1 MEYLI
6 LIVTLAGIV
15 FGADWLVAGAV
26 SIARRFRV
34 SDFVIGAAIVGIGTS
49 MPELVV
55 SFFGA
60 IKGNADVAI
69 GNVVGSNIFNVLG
82 ILGVTALFFPIAIDK
97 QNMTFEIPLCIAV
110 SVLVTLLA
118 FNFFDGTPA
127 VLGRLDGLVLI
138 LLFAGFMWYSFARD
152 KKEKGERALHEA
164 RSEEAI
170 RREGERAPHDAGV
183 IGDPAEAIRQEEKTP
198 LWWAIAKVIGGL
210 AVLIVSCDLF
220 VENAVAVARSF
231 GVNDAFISL
240 TLIAC
245 GTSLPELAA
254 SVVAA
259 FKKNTQLALGNIVG
273 SNIFNIL
280 LILGLSSQVM
290 PLTSAG
296 ITWVDYVVMI
306 AAATVP
312 LLFGFKGKIGRVG
325 GLLMVAS
332 FVLYTWYLLMGQ
344 G

>member
-1 MEYLI
+1 
-6 LIVTLAGIV
+6 
-15 FGADWLVAGAV
+15 
-26 SIARRFRV
+26 
-34 SDFVIGAAIVGIGTS
+34 
-49 MPELVV
+49 
-55 SFFGA
+55 
-60 IKGNADVAI
+60 
-69 GNVVGSNIFNVLG
+69 
-82 ILGVTALFFPIAIDK
+82 
-97 QNMTFEIPLCIAV
+97 
-110 SVLVTLLA
+110 
-118 FNFFDGTPA
+118 
-127 VLGRLDGLVLI
+127 
-138 LLFAGFMWYSFARD
+138 MWYSFARD
-152 KKEKGERALHEA
+152 KKEKGERAPHEA
-164 RSEEAI
+164 RGDEAI
-170 RREGERAPHDAGV
+170 RREGE
-183 IGDPAEAIRQEEKTP
+183 EAMDTTP

-280 LILGLSSQVM
+280 LILGVSSQVM
-290 PLTSAG
+290 PLTSVG
-296 ITWVDYVVMI
+296 IIWVDYVVMI

-312 LLFGFKGKIGRVG
+312 LLFGFKGKIDRVG

-344 G
+344 

>member
-1 MEYLI
+1 MEYVI

-82 ILGVTALFFPIAIDK
+82 ILGVTALFFPIVIDR

-127 VLGRLDGLVLI
+127 VLGCLDGWVLI
-138 LLFAGFMWYSFARD
+138 LLFAGFMWYSFVRD
-152 KKEKGERALHEA
+152 KKEIDA
-164 RSEEAI
+164 EAI
-170 RREGERAPHDAGV
+170 RREGEKALDT
-183 IGDPAEAIRQEEKTP
+183 TP

-290 PLTSAG
+290 PLTSVG
-296 ITWVDYVVMI
+296 ITWIDYMVMI
-306 AAATVP
+306 AAAIVP

-344 G
+344 

>member
-34 SDFVIGAAIVGIGTS
+34 SDFVIGAAIVGIATS

-127 VLGRLDGLVLI
+127 VLGRLDGWVLI

-152 KKEKGERALHEA
+152 KKEKGERAPHEA
-164 RSEEAI
+164 RGEEAI
-170 RREGERAPHDAGV
+170 RREGE
-183 IGDPAEAIRQEEKTP
+183 EAMDTTP

-290 PLTSAG
+290 PLTSVG

-325 GLLMVAS
+325 GLLMVVS

-344 G
+344 